1 MSMNKVIKTNLVLG
15 ASKFLAFTATVALAV
30 TMSSAAM
37 AEPLPKVP
45 TTKIIAIGTVTP
57 GATQEAISAVLPQEV
72 RETVQLSLDGKLEQW
87 NVRNDKLG
95 VVFVLNMTD
104 VEEARAIFAKMP
116 LDRAGLITF
125 EFIPVGP
132 LSPLA
137 LLLKPVA
144 K

>member
-1 MSMNKVIKTNLVLG
+1 MSMNKIITNNVALSV
-15 ASKFLAFTATVALAV
+15 SKFLSLAAIAALAV
-30 TMSSAAM
+30 TMSSSAM

-137 LLLKPVA
+137 LLLKPA
-144 K
+144 TK

>member
-1 MSMNKVIKTNLVLG
+1 MNITFRALLA
-15 ASKFLAFTATVALAV
+15 ASTLALSLLTTAQ
-30 TMSSAAM
+30 AA
-37 AEPLPKVP
+37 PLPKVP

-72 RETVQLSLDGKLEQW
+72 RETVQLHLDGKIEQW

-104 VEEARAIFAKMP
+104 VEEAKAIFAKMP
-116 LDRAGLITF
+116 LDRAGLISF

-132 LSPLA
+132 LAPLSV
-137 LLLKPVA
+137 LLNPPA
-144 K
+144 H